1 MFLLNFI
8 DLNLRHMPTNEQKND
23 HWCPRTTSLAVKSP
37 WHQLRIDFVGPLT
50 PPAEDGSRYILT
62 LSDYFTKWVE
72 AVPTPDKSANGV
84 AAARFKLIVY
94 HVASLEE
101 ELALFCN

>member
-1 MFLLNFI
+1 M
-8 DLNLRHMPTNEQKND
+8 
-23 HWCPRTTSLAVKSP
+23 TTGVPELHPIAVKSP
-37 WHQLRIDFVGPLT
+37 WHQLGIDFVGPLT

-84 AAARFKLIVY
+84 AAVLFKVIVSY
-94 HVASLEE
+94 VQ
-101 ELALFCN
+101 ALMKSKLSFVIRLM